1 LPLLAI
7 CLASINAILVAGC
20 YISIFSFGDSIADT
34 GNGIRSNQFD
44 LVGRFPYGETF
55 FHHPTGRYSD
65 GRLIIDFI
73 AQAIGL
79 PLVRPYLAGTDDGE
93 DFRCG
98 ANFAVGGAT
107 ALDKEYFMSKG
118 MDVYWT
124 NNSLSIQLESF
135 KQLLPSLCSTDCSN
149 RMNES
154 LFLVGEIGGDD
165 YNHAFF
171 QGRSVDEI
179 KTFVPDVVS
188 AIGSAIEELFKL
200 GARTMIVC
208 IAIYLTRFQSDKRE
222 DYESETGCIGW
233 LNQFSV

>member
-1 LPLLAI
+1 
-7 CLASINAILVAGC
+7 
-20 YISIFSFGDSIADT
+20 
-34 GNGIRSNQFD
+34 
-44 LVGRFPYGETF
+44 
-55 FHHPTGRYSD
+55 
-65 GRLIIDFI
+65 
-73 AQAIGL
+73 
-79 PLVRPYLAGTDDGE
+79 
-93 DFRCG
+93 
-98 ANFAVGGAT
+98 
-107 ALDKEYFMSKG
+107 MSKG

-124 NNSLSIQLESF
+124 NNSF

-188 AIGSAIEELFKL
+188 AIGSAIENHDRSGNFLI
-200 GARTMIVC
+200 GC

-222 DYESETGCIGW
+222 DYESETGA
-233 LNQFSV
+233 SVG